1 MYLEDHNHR
10 GAVALN
16 DLPARTAADA
26 TGSIAFTDGTDYT
39 NYETRI
45 DNALYNVNQ
54 LNNFVEEITTKIHQQ
69 RQG

>member
-1 MYLEDHNHR
+1 MNL
-10 GAVALN
+10 A

-45 DNALYNVNQ
+45 DNAPYDADQ
-54 LNNFVEEITTKIHQQ
+54 LNNFVVEISTKIHQQ